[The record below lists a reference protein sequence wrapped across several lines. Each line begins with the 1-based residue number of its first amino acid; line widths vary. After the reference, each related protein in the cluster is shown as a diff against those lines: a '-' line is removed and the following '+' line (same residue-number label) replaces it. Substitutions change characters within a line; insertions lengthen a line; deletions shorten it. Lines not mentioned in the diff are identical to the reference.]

1 MLNILKKNLSG
12 PTANWDA
19 LGMIQEQL
27 TKGGRRLRIDAAA
40 CTRCGACAAAC
51 PTGALVLVREERQFY
66 ADAAGCIACGRC
78 AEACPAQ
85 ALTYDA
91 TDIAAAAQRKE
102 LQYLPTEQVI
112 EERLA
117 KALKKGRSLHLRHV
131 DCGSCNGCDWELTA
145 LNNPRYDI
153 QRYGIDFVA
162 SPRHADAIMVTG
174 PVSRHL
180 EQALLRTLD
189 SVPQPRRV
197 IAVGTCACGGG
208 IFGGTYATHHGVP
221 DLLDVDVFI
230 PGCPPR
236 PLALI
241 HGLLLA
247 KEV

>member
-1 MLNILKKNLSG
+1 MLNILKKNLSES
-12 PTANWDA
+12 TVTWDA
-19 LGMIQEQL
+19 LTMIREKAVL
-27 TKGGRRLRIDAAA
+27 GEKRLQIDAQA
-40 CTRCGACAAAC
+40 CTRCGACAEVC
-51 PTGALVLVREERQFY
+51 PTGALVLVREEQRFY

-78 AEACPAQ
+78 AEACPAKV
-85 ALTYDA
+85 LRYDA
-91 TDIAAAAQRKE
+91 TDHTAA
-102 LQYLPTEQVI
+102 TEREALRYMP
-112 EERLA
+112 EEKVMEALLA
-117 KALKKGRSLHLRHV
+117 KNIKKSRSLHLRHV
-131 DCGSCNGCDWELTA
+131 DCGSCNGCDWELTT

-208 IFGGTYATHHGVP
+208 LFGGSYATHKGVQ
-221 DLLDVDVFI
+221 DLLTVDVFI